1 MNSPAP
7 SGRVGGAIALLILG
21 IGGVSTASLWARGS
35 DSTGVELAFRRLIL
49 TVPILWFLPRL
60 FSRKKKGARNIRWR
74 LGTELPAI
82 LVSGVSLALHF
93 AAYFISL
100 LRLDSVAVTLVFVS
114 LHPVLLLPIE
124 AWRTRRAPSLGVV
137 GGVFLAL
144 AGCLVLALEE
154 GGRDGGDLWG
164 IGWGVISAAAM
175 VTYLLAGRRATQA
188 LPATVYAARSYLV
201 AAITLA
207 VGIVVLD
214 GTVILDGTL
223 LPPNA
228 NEWRIALFL
237 AIFPTVLGHTPL
249 NAALRILPASVV
261 STAFLGEIVG
271 ASLLVWIVL
280 AEVPPPGFAW
290 GGPAIVGG
298 ILAVIWGSDRR
309 RRKERA

>member
-1 MNSPAP
+1 MSRDAANAKI
-7 SGRVGGAIALLILG
+7 GGAVALLLLG

-35 DSTGVELAFRRLIL
+35 DSTGAELAFRRLIL
-49 TVPILWFLPRL
+49 TVPILWWLPRL
-60 FSRKKKGARNIRWR
+60 LPRRRGAETTASSAG
-74 LGTELPAI
+74 LGAELGAI
-82 LVSGVSLALHF
+82 VVSGVSLALHF

-100 LRLDSVAVTLVFVS
+100 LRLESVAVTLVFVS

-124 AWRTRRAPSLGVV
+124 AIRQRRAPSLGVI
-137 GGVFLAL
+137 GGVLLAL
-144 AGCLVLALEE
+144 AGCVVLALEE
-154 GGRDGGDLWG
+154 GAREGGDLGG
-164 IGWGVISAAAM
+164 IAWGVISAVAM
-175 VTYLLAGRRATQA
+175 VTYLLAGRRVTQS

-201 AAITLA
+201 AAVTLA
-207 VGIVVLD
+207 IGLLLL
-214 GTVILDGTL
+214 GGEL
-223 LPPNA
+223 LPPTGK
-228 NEWRIALFL
+228 EWRIAFFL

-249 NAALRILPASVV
+249 NAALRVLPASVV

-309 RRKERA
+309 RRKGGE